1 MATGT
6 LPGGLE
12 NGATNDPLE
21 LDDPNLPLHM
31 TLAAFTG
38 IAWYNVV
45 ELNLSVYMT
54 FKRKRGLYFWS
65 VFASIWGIAIHSVA
79 FILKLYGVV
88 TIYQIT
94 VTLITIGW
102 YTMVTGQSLVLYS
115 RLHLIVQEPKV
126 IRAVLIMIIF
136 NAVTM
141 HFPTTVLTYGSNS
154 PEWRR
159 FIDGFRVMEKL
170 QMTVFCVQELII
182 SGIYIWA
189 TVRFLRPVYRR
200 HIRSVMLQLL
210 WINVAIILM
219 DIGMLTMEY
228 LGKYFLEAVMKGA
241 IYSVKLKLEFAV
253 LNQLMQIASSSKK
266 QAIMPGDS
274 QKSSNRRAS
283 SAAAARGF
291 RGFVRKIIPGPT
303 PNAVE
308 EPNNAYFI
316 SPSVLQSTH
325 STRHH
330 QQQRN
335 VTGHYGAGAL
345 QPEPP
350 EHGIAMTTEI
360 TQEFSTPGDH
370 PDPSIDDL
378 DKATFYHN
386 EDRARNPSFDLSQSI
401 RSGKTGHSQVEL
413 FDYPSPSSD
422 EAGNTKLGQH
432 GSNLTAPQPTA
443 RPWNSGPSSANPPSP
458 STGTGPV
465 PRAVTS
471 NRPSVSNLKV
481 GTDGE
486 SRRSDELRL
495 HGE

>member
-1 MATGT
+1 MASGN

-12 NGATNDPLE
+12 NGSTNDPLE

-31 TLAAFTG
+31 TMAAFTG

-45 ELNLSVYMT
+45 ELNISVYMT

-65 VFASIWGIAIHSVA
+65 VFASIWGIALHSVA
-79 FILKLYGVV
+79 FILKLYGIV

-94 VTLITIGW
+94 VTMITIGW
-102 YTMVTGQSLVLYS
+102 YAMVTGQSLVLYS

-136 NAVTM
+136 NAITM

-154 PEWRR
+154 PEWRK
-159 FIDGFRVMEKL
+159 FTDGFRVMEKL

-189 TVRFLRPVYRR
+189 TVRFLRPMYRR

-219 DIGMLTMEY
+219 DIAMLTMEY
-228 LGKYFLEAVMKGA
+228 LEKYFLEAVMKGA

-253 LNQLMQIASSSKK
+253 LNQLMQIARSSRN

-274 QKSSNRRAS
+274 QKSTNRPAS
-283 SAAAARGF
+283 SAAGGRGF
-291 RGFVRKIIPGPT
+291 RGFLRRIIPGPT
-303 PNAVE
+303 PDAVE

-316 SPSVLQSTH
+316 SPSILQSTH

-335 VTGHYGAGAL
+335 VTGRYDGGAL

-350 EHGIAMTTEI
+350 QHGIAMTTEI
-360 TQEFSTPGDH
+360 RQEISAPEDH
-370 PDPSIDDL
+370 MGPSRDDL
-378 DKATFYHN
+378 DKATFYHSEN
-386 EDRARNPSFDLSQSI
+386 HTRNPSLEIGDSM
-401 RSGKTGHSQVEL
+401 RSNNSGHSQMEL
-413 FDYPSPSSD
+413 FDYPSPSSE
-422 EAGNTKLGQH
+422 EAGNVK
-432 GSNLTAPQPTA
+432 GSQYDTHLAAPQPIA
-443 RPWNSGPSSANPPSP
+443 RPWNSRSSSGILPPPSP
-458 STGTGPV
+458 EAGPV
-465 PRAVTS
+465 PRMVTS
-471 NRPSVSNLKV
+471 TRPSVSNLK
-481 GTDGE
+481 GGSGE
-486 SRRSDELRL
+486 RRASDEVRL
-495 HGE
+495 NGD

>member
-6 LPGGLE
+6 ISGGVE
-12 NGATNDPLE
+12 NGSTNEPLE
-21 LDDPNLPLHM
+21 LDDPNLALHM
-31 TLAAFTG
+31 TLAAFTA

-65 VFASIWGIAIHSVA
+65 VFASIWGIALHSVA

-88 TIYQIT
+88 TTYQVT
-94 VTLITIGW
+94 VTMITIGW
-102 YTMVTGQSLVLYS
+102 YAMVTGQSLVLYS
-115 RLHLIVQEPKV
+115 RLHLIVQEPKI

-136 NAVTM
+136 NAITM

-154 PEWRR
+154 PDWRQ
-159 FIDGFRVMEKL
+159 FIAGFRIMEKL
-170 QMTVFCVQELII
+170 QMTMFCVQELII

-189 TVRFLRPVYRR
+189 TIRFLRPVYRR

-210 WINVAIILM
+210 WINVAIIFM

-228 LGKYFLEAVMKGA
+228 LNKYFLEAVMKGA

-253 LNQLMQIASSSKK
+253 LNQLMQIARSSRN

-283 SAAAARGF
+283 SAAGGRGF
-291 RGFVRKIIPGPT
+291 RGFIRKFIPGPI

-316 SPSVLQSTH
+316 SPSILQSTH

-335 VTGHYGAGAL
+335 VTGRYEGAHG
-345 QPEPP
+345 PEPP
-350 EHGIAMTTEI
+350 QHGIAMTTEI
-360 TQEFSTPGDH
+360 TQEISAPEDH
-370 PDPSIDDL
+370 TEPSRDDL
-378 DKATFYHN
+378 DKATFFHAEN
-386 EDRARNPSFDLSQSI
+386 RTRNPSLKLGDSM
-401 RSGKTGHSQVEL
+401 RSDKTGHSQMEL
-413 FDYPSPSSD
+413 FDYPSSEEVGKMRRNNFDRHLP
-422 EAGNTKLGQH
+422 
-432 GSNLTAPQPTA
+432 APQPTA
-443 RPWNSGPSSANPPSP
+443 GPWNSRSSSVVLPPSSQEA
-458 STGTGPV
+458 GPV
-465 PRAVTS
+465 SRMVSST
-471 NRPSVSNLKV
+471 RPSVSNLKG

-486 SRRSDELRL
+486 SRASDEVRL
-495 HGE
+495 NGD